1 MLSCCVA
8 GVIEAGG
15 VCLPPADSA
24 DGKGDETEGEGGT
37 GTLPGAGSEGED
49 DDAANP
55 IGRAGVI

>member
-1 MLSCCVA
+1 MD
-8 GVIEAGG
+8 AGG

-24 DGKGDETEGEGGT
+24 GGKGDEKERGGET
-37 GTLPGAGSEGED
+37 GTFPIAGSEGED